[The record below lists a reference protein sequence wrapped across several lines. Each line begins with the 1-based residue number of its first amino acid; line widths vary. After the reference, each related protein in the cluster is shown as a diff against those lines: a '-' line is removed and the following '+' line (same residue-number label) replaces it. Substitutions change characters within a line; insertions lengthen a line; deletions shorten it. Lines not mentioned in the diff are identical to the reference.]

1 MTSKA
6 DHMEELE
13 ATAKKL
19 MATTWKTCAI
29 GLSEIRG
36 WLKQFSPSAAPEDD
50 EQLHALYLLT
60 RFLYFDQESVRE
72 LLKAVFRD
80 LYRTPILHDL
90 RRSNADTLDRDLL
103 DSGFKK
109 ALDQTRFLGVGNP
122 SESGVHLLY
131 YFRQENHLSKS
142 FFINSHELFRSVRE
156 GVGVSIKVKNTQ
168 IRRYVFID
176 DLCGSGTQAKEYLKD
191 LVDALKALD
200 HTVRV
205 SYFVLF
211 ATQDGLQAVKDLQCF
226 DDVEAVYELD
236 ESFRCLEPS
245 SRIFN
250 PPALPFDRLKIRG
263 TCEKFGK
270 RLWPKYPLGYKD
282 GQLLLGFYHNTPDNT
297 LPIFWMPEGW
307 TPIFRRY
314 HKEVS

>member
-1 MTSKA
+1 VTSKA

-29 GLSEIRG
+29 GLNEIRR
-36 WLKQFSPSAAPEDD
+36 WLEQFASSGAPEDD
-50 EQLHALYLLT
+50 EQLHAMYLLT
-60 RFLYFDQESVRE
+60 RFLYFDQESVRQ

-80 LYRTPILHDL
+80 LYRTPILHEL
-90 RRSNADTLDRDLL
+90 RRLNADTLDGAFL
-103 DSGFKK
+103 DGEFKK
-109 ALDQTRFLGVGNP
+109 VLERTRFLGVGNP

-131 YFRQENHLSKS
+131 YFRQENQLSKRA
-142 FFINSHELFRSVRE
+142 FINSHEIFRNVRE
-156 GVGVSIKVKNTQ
+156 SGGVSIKVKDTQ

-200 HTVRV
+200 NTVRV

-211 ATQDGLQAVKDLQCF
+211 AAPDGLQAVKDLRCF
-226 DDVEAVYELD
+226 NEVETVYELD
-236 ESFRCLEPS
+236 ETFRCLEPS

-250 PPALPFDRLKIRG
+250 PPAPPFDRLKIRA
-263 TCEKFGK
+263 TCEKFGN
-270 RLWPKYPLGYKD
+270 RLWPSNPLGYKG
-282 GQLLLGFYHNTPDNT
+282 GQLLLGFNHNTPDNT
-297 LPIFWMPEGW
+297 LPIFWMPMKW

-314 HKEVS
+314 HKEVP

>member
-6 DHMEELE
+6 EHMEELE

-29 GLSEIRG
+29 GLSEIRR
-36 WLKQFSPSAAPEDD
+36 WLEQFATSTAPEDD
-50 EQLHALYLLT
+50 EQLHAMYLLT

-80 LYRTPILHDL
+80 LYRTPILHGL
-90 RRSNADTLDRDLL
+90 RKSNADTLDGVFL
-103 DSGFKK
+103 DSEFKK
-109 ALDQTRFLGVGNP
+109 ALQQTRFLGVGNP

-131 YFRQENHLSKS
+131 YFRQENQLSKD
-142 FFINSHELFRSVRE
+142 FFINSHEIFRNTRE
-156 GVGVSIKVKNTQ
+156 PGGVSIKVKDAK

-176 DLCGSGTQAKEYLKD
+176 DLCGSGTQAKDYLKD

-200 HTVRV
+200 STVRV

-211 ATQDGLQAVKDLQCF
+211 ATPNGLQAVRNLQCF

-236 ESFRCLEPS
+236 ETFRCLEPS

-250 PPALPFDRLKIRG
+250 PPAPPFDRLKIRG

-270 RLWPKYPLGYKD
+270 RLWPANPLGYKG
-282 GQLLLGFYHNTPDNT
+282 GQLLLGFNHNTPDNT
-297 LPIFWMPEGW
+297 LPIFWMPANW
-307 TPIFRRY
+307 TPIFKRY
-314 HKEVS
+314 HKELS